1 MNSVSPIRT
10 EAQEL
15 FTYSMKHA
23 LKYQSSI
30 RNLTTSITKV
40 IKDEPVVLARLGF
53 VVSCSLG
60 GWVLG
65 YKSRSFRK
73 LVYASICGS
82 VATVVS
88 FPSGSVSNVKHAFD
102 FGSNKLSEV
111 AKRFSLNSRASL
123 KLSFSILFSDIQT
136 NGLKCQPNTFLYFH
150 AILHFR
156 TNIFVFHSKPK
167 KYNDL

>member
-1 MNSVSPIRT
+1 MKLDELPIYAECLDSKTYVLERLEPNPVTNTVMNSVSPIRT

-40 IKDEPVVLARLGF
+40 IRDEPVVLARLGF

-88 FPSGSVSNVKHAFD
+88 FPSGSVSNLKYAFD
-102 FGSNKLSEV
+102 FGSNKLSEI
-111 AKRFSLNSRASL
+111 AKRFSN
-123 KLSFSILFSDIQT
+123 
-136 NGLKCQPNTFLYFH
+136 
-150 AILHFR
+150 
-156 TNIFVFHSKPK
+156 
-167 KYNDL
+167 